1 MNLAV
6 TIVAVI
12 LVIVGVVFSQTVKTE
27 SQTSETSQVLSV
39 EEEQEAPE
47 QSTPTVGSQ
56 QVETL
61 PPTKTPTPSPT
72 NIPKPTSSNLSS
84 FQYPNSSIVNS
95 SENSL
100 ILESSDNSDTITDWY
115 KEKIKGEGMSVT
127 SFVTTKTNDSVL
139 NKLVGADGE
148 REIRV
153 EIKKDSGSSTV
164 NISVVVTT
172 D

>member
-12 LVIVGVVFSQTVKTE
+12 LVIVGVVFSQTGKTE

-39 EEEQEAPE
+39 EEEKDVEE
-47 QSTPTVGSQ
+47 ELTPTVESHQ
-56 QVETL
+56 TDTSI
-61 PPTKTPTPSPT
+61 PTKTPTPFAT
-72 NIPKPTSSNLSS
+72 NTPKPVSTNLSN
-84 FQYPNSSIVNS
+84 FQYPNSQVVSS
-95 SENSL
+95 SETSLVLNST
-100 ILESSDNSDTITDWY
+100 DNSDTITDWY
-115 KEKIKGEGMSVT
+115 KEKIKGEGMNVT
-127 SFVTTKTNDSVL
+127 SFVTTKTNDNVL

-153 EIKKDSGSSTV
+153 EIKKDPGSSVV
-164 NISVVVTT
+164 NISVVVNA